1 MTEALRKMQKEGSQH
16 RRERR
21 GRGFVGNGGVDKI
34 CATARS
40 EFALTKWSDSYALP
54 DQGCCP
60 GSVWC
65 PIWLSK
71 HELGFP
77 NELIRRGHCNALVS
91 LACSNDCR
99 RCCTKKTRT
108 SGRTY
113 SVLSAPMCRIQELE
127 SGNRPLLPEP
137 IPPTPYRS

>member
-77 NELIRRGHCNALVS
+77 NELIRRGHC
-91 LACSNDCR
+91 LACSNETAGVVVQKR
-99 RCCTKKTRT
+99 RERQ
-108 SGRTY
+108 GE
-113 SVLSAPMCRIQELE
+113 RIQSCPLPCAE
-127 SGNRPLLPEP
+127 SK
-137 IPPTPYRS
+137 S